1 LVTGDSAV
9 EYACELSRTN
19 DVTLNYRRERL
30 TRPNPKNLKILQK
43 YMDEGLIKPKFG
55 VDILGLE
62 SKHGMVKVNFSDGT
76 TDILIEPYMA
86 FGWDGNQK
94 EFL

>member
-1 LVTGDSAV
+1 MGERYSYCCGDSAV

-30 TRPNPKNLKILQK
+30 TRPNPKNLEILQK
-43 YMDEGLIKPKFG
+43 YIDDGLIKPKFG

-62 SKHGMVKVNFSDGT
+62 SKHWNGKGE
-76 TDILIEPYMA
+76 L
-86 FGWDGNQK
+86 
-94 EFL
+94 L